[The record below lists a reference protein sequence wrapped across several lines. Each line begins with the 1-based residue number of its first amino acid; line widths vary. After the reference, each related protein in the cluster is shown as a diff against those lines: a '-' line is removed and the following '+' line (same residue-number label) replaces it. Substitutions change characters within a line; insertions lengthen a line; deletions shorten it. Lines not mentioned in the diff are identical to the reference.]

1 MRCNAMRKGARENTA
16 ARPLFSWLP
25 IVRKDEASQLLELA
39 VILPFLAVLM
49 VGAVDFAQG
58 YLVKQKLT
66 NAAREGARIG
76 AELSNVD
83 ITKPAPPTVQNIR
96 NAVVEYLDNAD
107 LDVTGLGATSTKTG
121 PTEWTYYSGG
131 DALIVIDR
139 AVAIPSS
146 GTSWGT
152 RVTVRY
158 PFSWTFSGVVQLLVP
173 SASYAGSFLISTDV
187 TMRNLVD

>member
-58 YLVKQKLT
+58 YLLKQKLT
-66 NAAREGARIG
+66 NAAREGVRIG
-76 AELSNVD
+76 AELSPVD
-83 ITKPAPPTVQNIR
+83 LNQTAPPTVQSVR
-96 NAVVEYLDNAD
+96 NAVVNYLDNAD
-107 LDVTGLGATSTKTG
+107 IDTSGIDTASTKTG

-131 DALIVIDR
+131 DAVIVIDR

-146 GTSWGT
+146 VTTWGT

-158 PFSWTFSGVVQLLVP
+158 PFSWTFSEVVQLLVP
-173 SASYAGSFLISTDV
+173 SASYAGSFLTSTDV